1 MPNYRR
7 AFAPGGCWFFTV
19 NLLERRKALLVDH
32 IDALRAAVEKTR
44 SRYPFAIELKLEA
57 FPFTRYGLVQ
67 GRVRKLGRDAATNPN
82 AAPPGSLAA
91 MAQAPQPGA
100 SGAPPA
106 ELAYPAKVTLLQ
118 DWIVVDGRHETIR
131 AGMRV
136 SAEIKTGDRRVIEYI
151 LSPVMQAVK
160 EAGRER

>member
-1 MPNYRR
+1 VSFNFRR
-7 AFAPGGCWFFTV
+7 ASFSCGDI
-19 NLLERRKALLVDH
+19 LERSPSWVGEGH
-32 IDALRAAVEKTR
+32 TVE
-44 SRYPFAIELKLEA
+44 IKLEA

-67 GRVRKLGRDAATNPN
+67 GRVRKLGRDAATNPD

-91 MAQAPQPGA
+91 LAEMPQSGNP
-100 SGAPPA
+100 GAPPA
-106 ELAYPAKVTLLQ
+106 ELAYPAKVTLLR
-118 DWIVVDGRHETIR
+118 DWILADGQREKIR

-136 SAEIKTGDRRVIEYI
+136 SAEIKTGDRRVIEYL

>member
-1 MPNYRR
+1 
-7 AFAPGGCWFFTV
+7 
-19 NLLERRKALLVDH
+19 
-32 IDALRAAVEKTR
+32 
-44 SRYPFAIELKLEA
+44 
-57 FPFTRYGLVQ
+57 
-67 GRVRKLGRDAATNPN
+67 
-82 AAPPGSLAA
+82 
-91 MAQAPQPGA
+91 MAQTPQSGM

-118 DWIVVDGRHETIR
+118 DWIPVDGRHEQIR

-136 SAEIKTGDRRVIEYI
+136 SAEIKTGERRVIEYL